1 MNQIDPI
8 TGLPTRRFTTDPIT
22 GRPIPVGS
30 NPRVVAPVAFMSQG
44 SPSAYRTYESR
55 GITVD
60 PRSDIEELRALR
72 QSRLDQWANGLGKA
86 GVILGTGVVDNTVG
100 FLAGLGQYAA
110 GGFGSFDEFADDMV
124 NS

>member
-72 QSRLDQWANGLGKA
+72 PMYLVFHVLKIPYLYPMSR
-86 GVILGTGVVDNTVG
+86 
-100 FLAGLGQYAA
+100 
-110 GGFGSFDEFADDMV
+110 
-124 NS
+124 